1 MSLNDIRLGMVQAGG
16 RNLKR
21 RVNDMKDYTYGMIG
35 LGKMGGLAV
44 ENVLSKGKKV
54 AVFDV
59 FQEQVNELS
68 KLGAKGCR
76 TLKELVDSLE
86 APRVIWLMVPA
97 GDPIEEVLFG
107 ENGLSQFLSPG
118 DIIIDGGNSFYKDS
132 IRRSKRLAELGIS
145 YLDSGSSGGTEGA
158 KAGLCLM
165 VGGDQEAYN
174 QAKPLFQALSQGRGE
189 CTYVGP
195 SGAGHYTKMVHNA
208 IEYGML
214 QAIGEGFELL
224 DAAPYDL
231 DLQEIAQLWT
241 KGSIVSGYLMD
252 LADRA
257 FAKDTDLSQ
266 IMGEV
271 GGGSTG
277 SWAIEEAW
285 KVGVPFEAIAVSYA
299 ARLRSR
305 QNDTFAGKVV
315 AALRNEFGGHAMV
328 KKE

>member
-1 MSLNDIRLGMVQAGG
+1 MVQAGG

>member
-1 MSLNDIRLGMVQAGG
+1 MG
-16 RNLKR
+16 R
-21 RVNDMKDYTYGMIG
+21 RVNDMKNSAYGMIG
-35 LGKMGGLAV
+35 LGKMGALAV
-44 ENVLSKGKKV
+44 ENILSKGIKV
-54 AVFDV
+54 SVFDV
-59 FQEQVNELS
+59 FQEQVDELS

-107 ENGLSQFLSPG
+107 KNGLSQFLIPG
-118 DIIIDGGNSFYKDS
+118 DIIIDGGNSFYQDS
-132 IRRSKRLAELGIS
+132 VRRSKRLAELGIN

-165 VGGDQEAYN
+165 VGGE
-174 QAKPLFQALSQGRGE
+174 QAAFAQVKPFLEALSEGQGA
-189 CTYVGP
+189 CTYVGA

-224 DAAPYDL
+224 EAAPYDL
-231 DLQEIAQLWT
+231 NLEDIAHLWT
-241 KGSIVSGYLMD
+241 KGSIVNGYLME
-252 LADRA
+252 LAERA
-257 FAKDTDLSQ
+257 FAKDNDLSQ
-266 IMGEV
+266 ITGEV

-285 KVGVPFEAIAVSYA
+285 KVGVPFEAIALSYA

-315 AALRNEFGGHAMV
+315 SALRNEFGGHAV
-328 KKE
+328 VEKE

>member
-1 MSLNDIRLGMVQAGG
+1 MR
-16 RNLKR
+16 
-21 RVNDMKDYTYGMIG
+21 DYSYGMIG
-35 LGKMGGLAV
+35 LGKMGALAV
-44 ENVLSKGKKV
+44 ENVLSKGIKV

-59 FQEQVNELS
+59 FQEQVDELS

-76 TLKELVDSLE
+76 TIKELVASLE
-86 APRVIWLMVPA
+86 VPRVIWLMVPA
-97 GDPIEEVLFG
+97 GDPIEVVLFG

-118 DIIIDGGNSFYKDS
+118 DIIIDGGNSFYQDS
-132 IRRSKRLAELGIS
+132 VRRSKRLAELGIS

-165 VGGDQEAYN
+165 VGGDQEAFT
-174 QAKPLFQALSQGRGE
+174 QVKPFLQALSQGKGA
-189 CTYVGP
+189 CTHVGP

-224 DAAPYDL
+224 DAGPYDL
-231 DLQEIAQLWT
+231 NLEEIAHLWT
-241 KGSIVSGYLMD
+241 KGSIVSGYLME
-252 LADRA
+252 LAERA

-285 KVGVPFEAIAVSYA
+285 KVGVPFEAIALSYA

-305 QNDTFAGKVV
+305 QKDTFAGKVV
-315 AALRNEFGGHAMV
+315 SALRNEFGGHAMV
-328 KKE
+328 KKD

>member
-1 MSLNDIRLGMVQAGG
+1 
-16 RNLKR
+16 
-21 RVNDMKDYTYGMIG
+21 MKNCSYGMIG
-35 LGKMGGLAV
+35 LGKMGRLAV
-44 ENVLSKGKKV
+44 ENVLSKGIYV

-59 FQEQVNELS
+59 FQAQVDELS

-107 ENGLSQFLSPG
+107 KDGLSRFLSPG
-118 DIIIDGGNSFYKDS
+118 DIVIDGGNSFYQDS
-132 IRRSKRLAELGIS
+132 VRRSKQLAEVGIN

-158 KAGLCLM
+158 KGGLCLM
-165 VGGDQEAYN
+165 VGGDQAAFTEAR
-174 QAKPLFQALSQGRGE
+174 PFLEALSVGLGA

-224 DAAPYDL
+224 DAGPYDL
-231 DLQEIAQLWT
+231 NLEEIAHLWT
-241 KGSIVSGYLMD
+241 KGSIVSGYLMK
-252 LADRA
+252 LAERA
-257 FAKDTDLSQ
+257 FAKDTNLSQ
-266 IMGEV
+266 ITGEV

-285 KVGVPFEAIAVSYA
+285 KVGVPFEAIALSYA

-305 QNDTFAGKVV
+305 QNDTYAGKVV
-315 AALRNEFGGHAMV
+315 SALRNEFGGHATV
-328 KKE
+328 IREKTEGCEE

>member
-1 MSLNDIRLGMVQAGG
+1 MMNSS
-16 RNLKR
+16 
-21 RVNDMKDYTYGMIG
+21 YGMIG
-35 LGKMGGLAV
+35 LGKMGALAV
-44 ENVLSKGKKV
+44 ENVLSKGIKV
-54 AVFDV
+54 AVYDL

-76 TLKELVDSLE
+76 TLKELVDHLVT
-86 APRVIWLMVPA
+86 PRVIWLMVPA

-107 ENGLSQFLSPG
+107 ENGLSQFLSSG
-118 DIIIDGGNSFYKDS
+118 DIIIDGGNSFYQDS
-132 IRRSKRLAELGIS
+132 VRRAKRLAELGIS

-158 KAGLCLM
+158 KGGLCLM
-165 VGGDQEAYN
+165 VGGDQEAFA
-174 QAKPLFQALSQGRGE
+174 QAKPLLQALSEGQGA
-189 CTYVGP
+189 CTHMGP

-231 DLQEIAQLWT
+231 NLEAIAHLWT

-252 LADRA
+252 CAEQALS
-257 FAKDTDLSQ
+257 KDTDLSQ
-266 IMGEV
+266 ITGEV

-285 KVGVPFEAIAVSYA
+285 KVGVPLEAIALSYA

-305 QNDTFAGKVV
+305 QSDTFSGKVV
-315 AALRNEFGGHAMV
+315 SALRNEFGGHAMV
-328 KKE
+328 TEK

>member
-1 MSLNDIRLGMVQAGG
+1 MRDSS
-16 RNLKR
+16 
-21 RVNDMKDYTYGMIG
+21 YGMIG

-44 ENVLSKGKKV
+44 ENVLSKGIQV
-54 AVFDV
+54 AIFDV
-59 FQEQVNELS
+59 FQEQVNELA
-68 KLGAKGCR
+68 KLGAQGCHS
-76 TLKELVDSLE
+76 LKELANSLN

-118 DIIIDGGNSFYKDS
+118 DIIIDGGNSFYQDTV
-132 IRRSKRLAELGIS
+132 RRSKRLAESGIK

-158 KAGLCLM
+158 EGGLCLM
-165 VGGDQEAYN
+165 VGGDQEAFV
-174 QAKPLFQALSQGRGE
+174 QAKPLLQALSEGKGA

-208 IEYGML
+208 VEYGML

-224 DAAPYDL
+224 EAAPYDL
-231 DLQEIAQLWT
+231 NLEEIAHLWT
-241 KGSIVSGYLMD
+241 KGSIVSGYLME
-252 LADRA
+252 LAERA
-257 FAKDTDLSQ
+257 FAKDTGLSQ
-266 IMGEV
+266 IIGEV

-285 KVGVPFEAIAVSYA
+285 KVGVPFEAIALSYA

-315 AALRNEFGGHAMV
+315 SALRNEFGGHAMV
-328 KKE
+328 KKD

>member
-1 MSLNDIRLGMVQAGG
+1 MRDSAF
-16 RNLKR
+16 
-21 RVNDMKDYTYGMIG
+21 GMIG
-35 LGKMGGLAV
+35 LGKMGASAV
-44 ENVLSKGKKV
+44 ENVLSKGIRV

-59 FQEQVNELS
+59 FQGQVDDLA

-76 TLKELVDSLE
+76 TLKELADSLVT
-86 APRVIWLMVPA
+86 PRVIWLMVPA
-97 GDPIEEVLFG
+97 GDPIEQLLFG

-118 DIIIDGGNSFYKDS
+118 DIIIDGGNSYYKDS
-132 IRRSKRLAELGIS
+132 LRRSKQLAELGIH

-158 KAGLCLM
+158 KTGLCLM
-165 VGGDQEAYN
+165 VGGDAEAFA
-174 QAKPLFQALSQGRGE
+174 QAKPFLQALSQGRGA
-189 CTYVGP
+189 CTHVGP

-224 DAAPYDL
+224 DAAPYEL
-231 DLQEIAQLWT
+231 NLQDIASLWT
-241 KGSIVSGYLMD
+241 KGSIVSGYLME
-252 LADRA
+252 LAERA
-257 FAKDTDLSQ
+257 FSKDTDLSQ

-285 KVGVPFEAIAVSYA
+285 KVGVPFEAIALSYA

-315 AALRNEFGGHAMV
+315 SALRNEFGGHAMV
-328 KKE
+328 IRPLKG

>member
-1 MSLNDIRLGMVQAGG
+1 M
-16 RNLKR
+16 RNSS
-21 RVNDMKDYTYGMIG
+21 YGMIG
-35 LGKMGGLAV
+35 LGKMGALAV
-44 ENVLSKGKKV
+44 ENVLSKGINV
-54 AVFDV
+54 AVYDV
-59 FQEQVNELS
+59 FQDQVDELA

-76 TLKELVDSLE
+76 TLKELVE
-86 APRVIWLMVPA
+86 ALKTPRVIWLMVPA
-97 GDPIEEVLFG
+97 GDPIEQVLFG
-107 ENGLSQFLSPG
+107 KNGLSQFLSPG
-118 DIIIDGGNSFYKDS
+118 DIIIDGGNSFYQDAT
-132 IRRSKRLAELGIS
+132 RRSKQLAELGIN

-165 VGGDQEAYN
+165 VGGDPEAFA
-174 QAKPLFQALSQGRGE
+174 QAKPFLHALSEGQGG

-224 DAAPYDL
+224 DAAPYELNLED
-231 DLQEIAQLWT
+231 IAKLWT
-241 KGSIVSGYLMD
+241 KGSIVSGYLME
-252 LADRA
+252 LAERA
-257 FAKDTDLSQ
+257 FAKDTGLSQ

-285 KVGVPFEAIAVSYA
+285 KVGVPFEAIALSYA

-305 QNDTFAGKVV
+305 QNDTFSGKVV
-315 AALRNEFGGHAMV
+315 SALRNEFGGHAVV

>member
-1 MSLNDIRLGMVQAGG
+1 MRDCS
-16 RNLKR
+16 
-21 RVNDMKDYTYGMIG
+21 YGMIG

-44 ENVLSKGKKV
+44 ENVLSKGIKV
-54 AVFDV
+54 AIFDV
-59 FQEQVNELS
+59 FQEQVSELA
-68 KLGAKGCR
+68 KLGAKGCHS
-76 TLKELVDSLE
+76 LQELADSLK

-97 GDPIEEVLFG
+97 GAPIEEVLFG
-107 ENGLSQFLSPG
+107 ENGLSQFLSAG
-118 DIIIDGGNSFYKDS
+118 DIIIDGGNSFYQDS
-132 IRRSKRLAELGIS
+132 VRRSKRLAESGIK

-158 KAGLCLM
+158 KGGLCLM
-165 VGGDQEAYN
+165 VGGDQEAFA
-174 QAKPLFQALSQGRGE
+174 QVKPLLQALSEGQGA

-224 DAAPYDL
+224 EAAPYNL
-231 DLQEIAQLWT
+231 DLEEIAHLWT
-241 KGSIVSGYLMD
+241 KGSIVSGYLME
-252 LADRA
+252 LAERA
-257 FAKDTDLSQ
+257 LAKDSDLSQ
-266 IMGEV
+266 ITGKV

-285 KVGVPFEAIAVSYA
+285 KVGVPFEAIALSYA

-315 AALRNEFGGHAMV
+315 SALRYEFGGHEMV
-328 KKE
+328 KKD

>member
-1 MSLNDIRLGMVQAGG
+1 M
-16 RNLKR
+16 
-21 RVNDMKDYTYGMIG
+21 NDMRNCSYGMIG
-35 LGKMGGLAV
+35 LGKMGALAV
-44 ENVLSKGKKV
+44 ENVLSKGIKV
-54 AVFDV
+54 SVYDV
-59 FQEQVNELS
+59 FQEQVNELAKS
-68 KLGAKGCR
+68 GAKGCR
-76 TLKELVDSLE
+76 TLQELVDSLE

-97 GDPIEEVLFG
+97 GDPIEEVIFG
-107 ENGLSQFLSPG
+107 ENGLSQFLNTG
-118 DIIIDGGNSFYKDS
+118 DIIIDGGNSFYQDS
-132 IRRSKRLAELGIS
+132 VRRSKQLAELGIS

-165 VGGDQEAYN
+165 VGGDQEAFAE
-174 QAKPLFQALSQGRGE
+174 AKPFLEALSEGQGA

-231 DLQEIAQLWT
+231 NLQAIAHLWT
-241 KGSIVSGYLMD
+241 KGSIVSSYLME
-252 LADRA
+252 LAERA

-315 AALRNEFGGHAMV
+315 SALRNEFGGHAMV
-328 KKE
+328 KKD

>member
-1 MSLNDIRLGMVQAGG
+1 M
-16 RNLKR
+16 RNSS
-21 RVNDMKDYTYGMIG
+21 YGMIG
-35 LGKMGGLAV
+35 LGKMGALAV
-44 ENVLSKGKKV
+44 ENVLSKGIKV
-54 AVFDV
+54 AVYDV

-97 GDPIEEVLFG
+97 GDPIEQVLFG

-118 DIIIDGGNSFYKDS
+118 DIIIDGGNSFYQDS
-132 IRRSKRLAELGIS
+132 VRRCKRLLELKVN

-158 KAGLCLM
+158 KDGLCLM
-165 VGGDQEAYN
+165 VGGDPAAFA
-174 QAKPLFQALSQGRGE
+174 QASPFLNALSEGKGG

-195 SGAGHYTKMVHNA
+195 SGSGHYTKMVHNA

-224 DAAPYDL
+224 DASPYEL
-231 DLQEIAQLWT
+231 NLEEIAHLWT
-241 KGSIVSGYLMD
+241 KGSIVSSYLME
-252 LADRA
+252 LAERA
-257 FAKDTDLSQ
+257 FAKDTGLSQ

-285 KVGVPFEAIAVSYA
+285 KVGVPFEAIALSYA

-305 QNDTFAGKVV
+305 QNDTFSGKVV
-315 AALRNEFGGHAMV
+315 SALRNEFGGHAVV